1 MTSNVYKLPRIG
13 GKAERKQ
20 IVTRSG
26 ELLQAA
32 AEEAALHIYNTML
45 NTGLPPDLRLRAA
58 MDILDRTTGKSVSQM
73 DRKAL
78 DALEERTTADYS
90 AIPTDQIEVAL
101 RTIRGLSAPPEDD
114 GILDAEF
121 STVPVDDFDMN

>member
-121 STVPVDDFDMN
+121 SSVPVDDFDMN

>member
-45 NTGLPPDLRLRAA
+45 NPGLPPDLRLRAA

>member
-45 NTGLPPDLRLRAA
+45 NPGLPPDLRLRAA

-78 DALEERTTADYS
+78 DALEERPTADYS

>member
-32 AEEAALHIYNTML
+32 SEEAALHIYNTML
-45 NTGLPPDLRLRAA
+45 NPGLPPDLRLRAA

-121 STVPVDDFDMN
+121 SSVPVDDFDMN